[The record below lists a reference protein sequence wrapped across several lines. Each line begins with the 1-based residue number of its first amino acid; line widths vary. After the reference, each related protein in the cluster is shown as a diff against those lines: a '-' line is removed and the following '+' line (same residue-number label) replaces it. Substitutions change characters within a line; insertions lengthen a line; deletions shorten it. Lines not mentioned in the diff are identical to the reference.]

1 MTSGLR
7 RSGTNGPL
15 ISVPRV
21 ATNSATAFFWA
32 SVILSAG
39 IGGIRSCAPAPRQGA
54 TSTASTTNRNARVP
68 FCQLTMST
76 SRLTD
81 HNRAVRGAALT
92 GWHLSGRDRV
102 FERLGIQAVEAA
114 VVGLALRVHEVRD
127 LPAARTGECHVVLK
141 V

>member
-1 MTSGLR
+1 F
-7 RSGTNGPL
+7 
-15 ISVPRV
+15 PRV
-21 ATNSATAFFWA
+21 SDNSATPFLCV

-39 IGGIRSCAPAPRQGA
+39 IGVIQSCAPAPRQGP

-76 SRLTD
+76 SRPTD
-81 HNRAVRGAALT
+81 HNRAVRGTALA
-92 GWHLSGRDRV
+92 GWHLSDHDRV

-127 LPAARTGECHVVLK
+127 LPAARAGECHVVLK
-141 V
+141 VVRDPIHFPRAE